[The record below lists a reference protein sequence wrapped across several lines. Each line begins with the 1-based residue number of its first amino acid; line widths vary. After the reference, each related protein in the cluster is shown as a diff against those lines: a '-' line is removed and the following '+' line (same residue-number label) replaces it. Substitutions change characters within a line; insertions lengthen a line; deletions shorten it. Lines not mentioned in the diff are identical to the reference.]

1 MDERL
6 IYYDLEQLGK
16 DRIIKVVEKAVSKDG
31 RISIALI
38 FGSAL
43 KRARVR
49 DIDVA
54 VHADPKLDLYEL
66 IGLGSRLED
75 LLGVPV
81 DVSPLKELAPCM
93 RYKVMAE
100 GTRVVA
106 DMKLFSEMLAA
117 AFSECQD
124 LNLLIDNSSS
134 AKRCGTRKSSL
145 A

>member
-6 IYYDLEQLGK
+6 VYYDLEQLGK
-16 DRIIKVVEKAVSKDG
+16 DRIIKAVEEAVSKDG

-66 IGLGSRLED
+66 IGLGSRLEE

-81 DVSPLKELAPCM
+81 DVSSLTELAPCM
-93 RYKVMAE
+93 RYRVMAE
-100 GTRVVA
+100 GARVVA
-106 DMKLFSEMLAA
+106 DMKLFSEMLGA

-124 LNLLIDNSSS
+124 LKLMVISSRS
-134 AKRCGTRKSSL
+134 IKGCRGMV
-145 A
+145 